1 MRASLKH
8 THTHT
13 GQVCHQ
19 ETVQEERQDSGEAV
33 TQIGGER
40 ERKKKRK
47 LIEDL
52 ARVGEERMPLCV
64 WMVPCEI

>member
-8 THTHT
+8 THTHRS
-13 GQVCHQ
+13 GLSPRK
-19 ETVQEERQDSGEAV
+19 VQEERQDSGEAV

-52 ARVGEERMPLCV
+52 ARVGEERMSLCV

>member
-8 THTHT
+8 THTHRSGLSPRNRTRRKT
-13 GQVCHQ
+13 GFRRSSD
-19 ETVQEERQDSGEAV
+19 TDRR
-33 TQIGGER
+33 R
-40 ERKKKRK
+40 ERKRK

-52 ARVGEERMPLCV
+52 ARVGEEGMSLCV